1 MHAERIRYNLASV
14 QSRIAEAARRSGRP
28 AEAIRLIAV
37 TKKTPPEWIRALV
50 SCGIRDLGE
59 NYPQEL
65 WSKLDALSDL
75 QDSVRWHLIG
85 HLQTNKVKKTLPMV
99 RLIHS
104 VDSLKLLRAL
114 DDAAP
119 AVSDPPSVCLQVNTS
134 DEPSKHGW
142 TPEQIVNEA
151 ESIAA
156 CRAIPVVG
164 LMTMA
169 ALGTTALTARGS
181 FTRLRELRDRLRR
194 ESGLPLPELS
204 MGMSND
210 FETAIEEGATLLRV
224 GSALF
229 EGTEA

>member
-1 MHAERIRYNLASV
+1 MLEERIRSNLDAV
-14 QSRIAEAARRSGRP
+14 QCRIVEAARRSGRP
-28 AEAIRLIAV
+28 VEAIRLVAV
-37 TKKTPPEWIRALV
+37 TKKAPLEWIRSLIA
-50 SCGIRDLGE
+50 CEARELGE

-65 WSKLDALSDL
+65 WTKFDALADL
-75 QDSVRWHLIG
+75 RGSVHWHLIG

-114 DDAAP
+114 NDAAT
-119 AVSDPPSVCLQVNTS
+119 AVSNPPGVCLQVNTS

-142 TPEQIVNEA
+142 TVEQIFNEA
-151 ESIAA
+151 EPIAA
-156 CRAIPVVG
+156 CRAIPIVG

-169 ALGTTALTARGS
+169 ALGTTAATARGS
-181 FTRLRELRDRLRR
+181 FARLRELRERLKR
-194 ESGLPLPELS
+194 EIGMPLIELS

-210 FETAIEEGATLLRV
+210 FETAIEEGATLLRI

-229 EGTEA
+229 EGAQP